1 MRRSVQ
7 ARRRTLLQLL
17 RQERLVEHS
26 CTAAVDLVPHLEG
39 VADVHHASRL
49 LPQQAAQNAHLVR
62 MAATCY
68 SDSRGVVADVYED
81 KLRAQGKDAQ
91 ES

>member
-1 MRRSVQ
+1 
-7 ARRRTLLQLL
+7 
-17 RQERLVEHS
+17 
-26 CTAAVDLVPHLEG
+26 
-39 VADVHHASRL
+39 L

-81 KLRAQGKDAQ
+81 KLRARGKDAQ